1 MAKSLAYFAILFCPA
16 VLLSSSSNPDFNFLT
31 GKFEPKEHTEFIQVP
46 QSNGTRA
53 GLYLQKQTL
62 DAFLKMANAAKKEH
76 VSLYVLSATRNFNQ
90 QKSIWE
96 AKYLGKRRVG
106 GELLPEAYPDGRSRA
121 LVILKYSSMPG
132 TSRHHWGTD
141 LDISYLHENVG
152 PMLSNSAWEQ
162 GEGLKAY
169 YWMRKN
175 AYKYGFCQPY
185 QGTPRERSNGSYEH
199 GYLEEKWH
207 WSYYP
212 LARKLTEQ
220 YSKYKDSMQP
230 SGFAGSEFGIE
241 FYLQYVLNVA
251 AECK

>member
-1 MAKSLAYFAILFCPA
+1 MAKSFVFLLLFFPL
-16 VLLSSSSNPDFNFLT
+16 VFLSGSDDPDLNLLS
-31 GKFEPKEHTEFIQVP
+31 GRFEPKQRSEFTQVP
-46 QSNGTRA
+46 ESIGTRP

-62 DAFLKMANAAKKEH
+62 DAFRKMAKEAKKDG
-76 VSLYVLSATRNFNQ
+76 VSLYILSATRNFTH

-96 AKYLGKRRVG
+96 AKYLGRRRVG
-106 GELLPEAYPDGRSRA
+106 GQNLAQTTPDGRSRS
-121 LVILKYSSMPG
+121 LTILKYSSMPG

-141 LDISYLHENVG
+141 LDISFLHENVG
-152 PMLSNSAWEQ
+152 SMLNNSSFEHGQ
-162 GEGLKAY
+162 GLKVY
-169 YWMRKN
+169 YWMSKN

-185 QGTPRERSNGSYEH
+185 RQTPRERSKGAYEH

-212 LARKLTEQ
+212 LARELTKK
-220 YSKYKDSMQP
+220 YSNYKDSLLP
-230 SGFAGSEFGIE
+230 SGFAGSEFGKE